1 MKRFQRI
8 GALGAMLTIFVSLPA
23 NAALVSALSG
33 QAVYDTD
40 RDISW
45 VADANLAASNTF
57 GVTGINAN
65 GTMTWDKA
73 NEWIAGM
80 NTANYLGFND
90 WRLPSTL
97 VPDNGC
103 TNSDGSPRTDSRGFD
118 CTGSEMGHL
127 FYDEFGATRLTS
139 VLSTGD
145 STELAKFTNVQSNS
159 YWSGSEFDSSNAWGF
174 NFGLGGQGT
183 GGKDFSST
191 FAWAVRS
198 GDVSAVPVPAAVW
211 LFGSGLIGLL
221 GMARRKR

>member
-1 MKRFQRI
+1 MKRSHLV

-45 VADANLAASNTF
+45 VANANLAASNTF
-57 GVTGINAN
+57 GVTGIKAD
-65 GTMTWDKA
+65 GTMTWAKA
-73 NEWIAGM
+73 NEWITGM
-80 NTANYLGFND
+80 NTENYLGFND

-103 TNSDGSPRTDSRGFD
+103 TNFDGSPSTNSQGLD

-127 FYDEFGATRLTS
+127 FYNEFGATRVTS
-139 VLSTGD
+139 VLDTGS
-145 STELAKFTNVQSNS
+145 STELAKFTNVQPSN
-159 YWSGSEFDSSNAWGF
+159 YWSELGSSNAWRFLFSNGYQSSSSEF
-174 NFGLGGQGT
+174 NF
-183 GGKDFSST
+183 K

-221 GMARRKR
+221 GFARRRR